1 MKRIKRYVL
10 SIGILLISL
19 SMFSACGDKR
29 TTYTY
34 KNEPVFAIQ
43 IKRTEVYAD
52 KLVITFAKDSL
63 SGVKGVKCYGS
74 DFSVIEEEPV
84 FSFKG
89 NALTIETDNADM
101 ISGLRVWESNRDL
114 YFDVR
119 YLNSESYAMLVNAWA
134 DDIGYM
140 VNGDED
146 AYYTREEKDERKE
159 LEELQAEAEAFAYS
173 KLVGE
178 WVNESENTRITFDFD
193 DQLYRYFTVY
203 ILTDGEWAEY
213 DTMYISNLTEQDSG
227 KFTDIILYDN
237 PSWGRA
243 VSFSL
248 LDDESGM
255 ECSYSDEKF
264 IRTE

>member
-1 MKRIKRYVL
+1 
-10 SIGILLISL
+10 
-19 SMFSACGDKR
+19 
-29 TTYTY
+29 
-34 KNEPVFAIQ
+34 
-43 IKRTEVYAD
+43 
-52 KLVITFAKDSL
+52 
-63 SGVKGVKCYGS
+63 
-74 DFSVIEEEPV
+74 
-84 FSFKG
+84 
-89 NALTIETDNADM
+89 
-101 ISGLRVWESNRDL
+101 
-114 YFDVR
+114 
-119 YLNSESYAMLVNAWA
+119 MLVNAWA

-178 WVNESENTRITFDFD
+178 WVNESENTRIKFDLD

-203 ILTDGEWAEY
+203 ILTDGEWVEY

-227 KFTDIILYDN
+227 EFTDIILYDN